1 MIDLIIAVIFATV
14 LFHAFYKLSNS
25 GNLPFIIE
33 LKIGYYS
40 KKLLLK
46 EDDSIYL
53 KRGICFSIIG
63 RRLIHKQKD
72 SAALVYFEKALSD
85 FNSALYLNKNNNDAF
100 LQKGL
105 LLLLMNRPIEAYEA
119 LAEAENLGD
128 KRATKIIIENGMR

>member
-1 MIDLIIAVIFATV
+1 MIDLIIALILGAV

-25 GNLPFIIE
+25 GSLPFIIE
-33 LKIGYYS
+33 LKIGYFS

-63 RRLIHKQKD
+63 RRFIHKQKD
-72 SAALVYFEKALSD
+72 SAALVYLEKALSD
-85 FNSALYLNKNNNDAF
+85 FNNAVQINHKNSNAL

-119 LAEAENLGD
+119 LTEAENLGD